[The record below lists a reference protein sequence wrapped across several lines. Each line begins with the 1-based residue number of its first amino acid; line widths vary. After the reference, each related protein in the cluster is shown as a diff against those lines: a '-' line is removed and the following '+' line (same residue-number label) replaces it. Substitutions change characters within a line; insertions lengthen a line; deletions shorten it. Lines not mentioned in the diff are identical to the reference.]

1 MTEKKF
7 TIKKV
12 KQLLNE
18 TPVDKQLLT
27 QLQDDKRAGVQQ
39 ALRTYYHRQEREQA
53 RREAFQQRLV
63 IERSYWEKGV
73 QYVAGIDE
81 VGRGPLAGPV
91 VAAAVILP
99 HDFALYDVNDSKQL
113 SATKREVLYQQILT
127 EAVAVAV
134 GWADNRLIDEVNIY
148 QATITAMEQ
157 AVADLTVRPDQLLID
172 AMTIASD
179 VPQQKLIKG
188 DAKSASIAAASIVA
202 KVNRDHLMAFYDE
215 IYPGYE
221 FGHNAGYGTKAH
233 LQGLA
238 NYGVSPIHRRTFE
251 PIKTGLVTG
260 KYSG

>member
-1 MTEKKF
+1 MAEKKL

-113 SATKREVLYQQILT
+113 SATK
-127 EAVAVAV
+127 
-134 GWADNRLIDEVNIY
+134 
-148 QATITAMEQ
+148 
-157 AVADLTVRPDQLLID
+157 
-172 AMTIASD
+172 
-179 VPQQKLIKG
+179 
-188 DAKSASIAAASIVA
+188 
-202 KVNRDHLMAFYDE
+202 F
-215 IYPGYE
+215 
-221 FGHNAGYGTKAH
+221 
-233 LQGLA
+233 
-238 NYGVSPIHRRTFE
+238 
-251 PIKTGLVTG
+251 
-260 KYSG
+260 

>member
-1 MTEKKF
+1 MAEKKF

-63 IERSYWEKGV
+63 IERSY
-73 QYVAGIDE
+73 E

-99 HDFALYDVNDSKQL
+99 HDFDLYDVNDSKQL
-113 SATKREVLYQQILT
+113 SATKREALYQQILT

-221 FGHNAGYGTKAH
+221 FDHNAGYGTKAH